1 MDTLYTAH
9 ALSSPREIQS
19 ILAALERG
27 PAALATL
34 VAVNGS
40 SYRRPGA
47 RLLVL
52 PDGGSIGSISG
63 GCLEEDLRARARAVL
78 AGGTPQLVTYDTSD
92 ENDLVWGTGLGC
104 RGEVRVFIERL
115 ADPLPGWIAA
125 LREGFRERRDT
136 ALAVDFGENIAAC
149 RGTRLAGTGD
159 DGPGA
164 GTFVERVL
172 PPPSLLL
179 FGAGDDAQPLV
190 ALAGQ
195 LAWDVTVF
203 DTRPAYATAAR
214 FPAARRVVAGPA
226 EAAARHP
233 AIVADSQAIVMSHR
247 YRDDLAVLR
256 VLLATPPAYLG
267 VLGPRHRT
275 ERLLR
280 ELAEEGIEP
289 DAMLRERL
297 FAPVGLDLGGAS
309 PETVALS
316 IVAELQA
323 VRSKREPR
331 HLRDLARPIHG

>member
-1 MDTLYTAH
+1 MYTARL
-9 ALSSPREIQS
+9 LSSPREIQS

-47 RLLVL
+47 RLLLL
-52 PDGGSIGSISG
+52 PDGRSIGSISG
-63 GCLEEDLRARARAVL
+63 GCLEEDLRERARAVL
-78 AGGTPQLVTYDTSD
+78 AGGAPELVTYDTSD

-115 ADPLPGWIAA
+115 PDPLPAWIAA
-125 LREGFRERRDT
+125 LRQGFSERRET
-136 ALAVDFGENIAAC
+136 ALAVAFGVSQGAR
-149 RGTRLAGTGD
+149 RGTRLAA
-159 DGPGA
+159 A
-164 GTFVERVL
+164 GEETDAHAFIERVP
-172 PPPSLLL
+172 PPPSLVL

-195 LAWDVTVF
+195 LAWEVTVF
-203 DTRPAYATAAR
+203 DTRSAYATAAR
-214 FPAARRVVAGPA
+214 FPAACRVVAGPA
-226 EAAARHP
+226 DAAARHP
-233 AIVADSQAIVMSHR
+233 AVVPDSQAIVMSHR

-256 VLLATPPAYLG
+256 ALIAKPPAYLG

-289 DAMLRERL
+289 QADVRERL

>member
-1 MDTLYTAH
+1 MYTAGL
-9 ALSSPREIQS
+9 LSSPREIQA

-34 VAVNGS
+34 VSVAGS

-47 RLLVL
+47 RLLLL
-52 PDGGSIGSISG
+52 PDGRSIGSISG
-63 GCLEEDLRARARAVL
+63 GCLEDDLRARARAVL
-78 AGGTPQLVTYDTSD
+78 AGGTPQLVTYDTAD
-92 ENDLVWGTGLGC
+92 EDDLVWGTGLGC

-115 ADPLPGWIAA
+115 AETLPEWIGA
-125 LREGFRERRDT
+125 LRDNFSARRNT
-136 ALAVDFGENIAAC
+136 KLVVGFGEAPGVR
-149 RGTRLAGTGD
+149 RGTRLAAEGD
-159 DGPGA
+159 GRPGEEA
-164 GTFVERVL
+164 FIEVVE
-172 PPPSLLL
+172 PPPSLVL

-190 ALAGQ
+190 ALAGL
-195 LAWDVTVF
+195 LAWEVTVF
-203 DTRPAYATAAR
+203 DARPAYATAAR

-226 EAAARHP
+226 GDAARHP
-233 AIVADSQAIVMSHR
+233 AIVPDSQVIVMSHR
-247 YRDDLAVLR
+247 YRDDFAALG
-256 VLLATPPAYLG
+256 VLLATPLGYLG

-280 ELAEEGIEP
+280 ELAEQGVRP
-289 DAMLRERL
+289 DAATRERL